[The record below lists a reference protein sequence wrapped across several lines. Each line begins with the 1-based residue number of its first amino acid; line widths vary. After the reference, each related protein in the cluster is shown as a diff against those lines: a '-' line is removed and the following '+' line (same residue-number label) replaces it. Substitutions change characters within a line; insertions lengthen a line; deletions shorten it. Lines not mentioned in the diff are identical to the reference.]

1 MPLRY
6 DEWGPVLKE
15 AGLSYQ
21 EIAIRM
27 SRSDK
32 YVREVKSG
40 KRVPKYP
47 ARWESEIG
55 RIAAEVVALPWSLEA
70 QEQII
75 VIMNLFRTKQFAEIS
90 RLFSFSSRAMLENVR
105 SCDPTDGIMPSP
117 MLWGQSLSVFY
128 VLFALR
134 HANSSGLPEKFSE
147 ADWVHV
153 VRVLLALLDTEAE
166 ATWAVILR
174 YKVEQLRLAAKW
186 NALDPIGDARRSDEM
201 RQWLADTD
209 MRNRLL
215 AYNGMVPHV
224 LEAPFAAMAIA
235 SRFCDRDSYPDILAR
250 LQVIDDRYR
259 TVEGIES
266 LSLDK
271 DFNEDFNDFR
281 VWAMANRWLIKKEVA

>member
-6 DEWGPVLKE
+6 DEWVPVLKA

-21 EIAIRM
+21 EIAVRM
-27 SRSDK
+27 SRSER
-32 YVREVKSG
+32 YVRAVKG
-40 KRVPKYP
+40 GQREPKYP
-47 ARWESEIG
+47 AQWEREIG

-75 VIMNLFRTKQFAEIS
+75 AIMNLFRTKQFAEID
-90 RLFSFSSRAMLENVR
+90 RLFGFSTEVMLEQVR
-105 SCDPTDGIMPSP
+105 AHDPSNGLTPSP

-134 HANSSGLPEKFSE
+134 RANISGLPDKFSE

-153 VRVLLALLDTEAE
+153 VGVLLGLLGTEAD

-186 NALDPIGDARRSDEM
+186 NALDPKGDDRRSDEM

-215 AYNGMVPHV
+215 AYNDLVPHV

-235 SRFCDRDSYPDILAR
+235 
-250 LQVIDDRYR
+250 
-259 TVEGIES
+259 
-266 LSLDK
+266 
-271 DFNEDFNDFR
+271 
-281 VWAMANRWLIKKEVA
+281 